1 MTGIRHKR
9 SNMIK
14 VWVFALLS
22 LATLVGCQTSGVY
35 LRETPLNVSETR
47 RAVVSVIGQ
56 PRLTSENGRELLSKY
71 YDRKGNSDDQVK
83 NARERLTTHVTILGD
98 RRPYD
103 IQIEVVV
110 EIRDRE
116 GAYQVVEKD
125 DARAEKV
132 ALDIQKALVQSRD
145 NRNIIDDFKPY

>member
-1 MTGIRHKR
+1 MK
-9 SNMIK
+9 K
-14 VWVFALLS
+14 VWVSALLS
-22 LATLVGCQTSGVY
+22 VLVFAGCQTSGVF
-35 LRETPLNVSETR
+35 LRETPLNVSDTR

-71 YDRKGNSDDQVK
+71 YDRIGNTEDSIK
-83 NARERLTTHVTILGD
+83 NARERLSTHVTILGD

-110 EIRDRE
+110 EIRDKD
-116 GAYQVVEKD
+116 GVYQVVERD
-125 DARAEKV
+125 EFRAERV
-132 ALDIQKALVQSRD
+132 AKEIQKALVQSRD

>member
-1 MTGIRHKR
+1 MK
-9 SNMIK
+9 K
-14 VWVFALLS
+14 VWVS
-22 LATLVGCQTSGVY
+22 LALSFGILAGCQTKGVY
-35 LRETPLNVSETR
+35 LRETPLNVSDTR
-47 RAVVSVIGQ
+47 KAVVSVIGQ

-71 YDRKGNSDDQVK
+71 YDRKGNNDDAIK

-110 EIRDRE
+110 EIRDKE
-116 GAYQVVEKD
+116 GVYQVVERD

-132 ALDIQKALVQSRD
+132 AKEIQKALVQSRD